1 MLARAGHFDN
11 VAHLN
16 SDTKGP
22 SSGRHPREI
31 LQLPRI
37 LSGETVRLVLRDHGH
52 IFQRACFQ
60 APARRFIVLV
70 AERIHA
76 RAFTQRAIDYRSQD
90 SSFLHERIR
99 RGRATDERRS

>member
-22 SSGRHPREI
+22 SSGRYPREI

-37 LSGETVRLVLRDHGH
+37 LSGETGPAGLV
-52 IFQRACFQ
+52 
-60 APARRFIVLV
+60 
-70 AERIHA
+70 
-76 RAFTQRAIDYRSQD
+76 
-90 SSFLHERIR
+90 
-99 RGRATDERRS
+99 